1 MNPNQ
6 THLAKILF
14 WFFLSLILAGLA
26 VVAEG
31 QETASTKHFPRID
44 WKQAT
49 KSGLLEDSIARGVD
63 VYSTHLALS
72 RGAHEMFLPAAI
84 ANHPAAL
91 ASYQLATIETEHLLS
106 HQLAKR
112 HHPNLA
118 RSIDPMDRRSPRRLL
133 GHPQLLAT
141 RNTSRKILWPSSPLK
156 RYKLNNEKARKPYV
170 LVP

>member
-1 MNPNQ
+1 VNPNQ

-31 QETASTKHFPRID
+31 QEDAPTKHFPRID
-44 WKQAT
+44 WKQAS
-49 KSGLLEDSIARGVD
+49 KSGILEDSIARGVD

-84 ANHPAAL
+84 ANHSAAL
-91 ASYQLATIETEHLLS
+91 AGYQLATIETEHLLS
-106 HQLAKR
+106 HQLVKR

-118 RSIDPMDRRSPRRLL
+118 RSIPWIDAAQD
-133 GHPQLLAT
+133 GFWAI
-141 RNTSRKILWPSSPLK
+141 RNFSQHGTPAAKFSGRPLPSRGT
-156 RYKLNNEKARKPYV
+156 N
-170 LVP
+170 